1 MSSRSVVGIVLS
13 AMVFLL
19 PFCITNVSYAEDV
32 YSLFGKL
39 FLSGRVEY
47 DFTDTRDFLAD
58 TEVQSVEQEQL
69 NRTTLKLHPLPL
81 LVGDPVEV
89 I

>member
-1 MSSRSVVGIVLS
+1 MNVRFIAMLLIAMTFVLLIC
-13 AMVFLL
+13 V
-19 PFCITNVSYAEDV
+19 TNISYAEDV

-58 TEVQSVEQEQL
+58 TEDQRVEQDQFDFDRL
-69 NRTTLKLHPLPL
+69 FRRFFLQRADYRGNCW
-81 LVGDPVEV
+81 
-89 I
+89 